1 MKLGAVLPTN
11 EIGHDSGALRD
22 WAQGVEAMGFD
33 RIIAY
38 DHVLGATHADRTPPL
53 TGPYTEHDPFHEVM
67 VTFGYLAA
75 LTERVELMT
84 GVLILPQRQAA
95 LVAKQA
101 AQLDIV
107 SNGRFVLGVGTGW
120 NFVEY
125 DSLGMPF
132 AERGKVLDEQVE
144 VVQRLLRE
152 PLVTFEGDYHSIDR
166 AGILPLPA
174 RPVPI
179 WFGGWADPAL
189 RRAARLGDGFLFGG
203 IGGAT
208 RALVPKLRDM
218 LVANDRDPVSF
229 PIDTVIQ
236 PGTTLDKAAEG
247 AAAWRELG
255 ASNLSISTMVA
266 AGETRRASIDDHL
279 RVLAEIRDAVSG

>member
-22 WAQGVEAMGFD
+22 WAQGVEALGFD
-33 RIIAY
+33 RIIGY

-53 TGPYTEHDPFHEVM
+53 TGPYTEADPFHEVF

-75 LTERVELMT
+75 LTQRIELMT

-101 AQLDIV
+101 VQLDIV
-107 SNGRFVLGVGTGW
+107 SNGRFVMGVGTGW
-120 NFVEY
+120 NYVEY

-144 VVQRLLRE
+144 VVRRLFTE
-152 PLVTFEGDYHSIDR
+152 PLVSFEGTYHSIDR
-166 AGILPLPA
+166 AGLLPLPA
-174 RPVPI
+174 RAVPI

-189 RRAARLGDGFLFGG
+189 RRAARTGDGFLFGG

-208 RALVPKLRDM
+208 RALVPKLREM
-218 LVANDRDPVSF
+218 LVANGRDPMAF

-236 PGTTLDKAAEG
+236 PGTSLDKAAEG

-255 ASNLSISTMVA
+255 ASNLSISTMVP
-266 AGETRRASIDDHL
+266 AGEPRRASVDEHL
-279 RVLAEIRDAVSG
+279 RVLAEIREAVSV